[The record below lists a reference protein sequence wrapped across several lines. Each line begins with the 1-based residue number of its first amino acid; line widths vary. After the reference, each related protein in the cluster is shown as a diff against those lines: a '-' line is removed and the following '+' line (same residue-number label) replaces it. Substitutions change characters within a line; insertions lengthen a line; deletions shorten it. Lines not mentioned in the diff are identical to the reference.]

1 MKKRVAWAVVAG
13 IVLGVTAPAHAH
25 WADLAVAEIVV
36 QPTETRVTL
45 TFPTGLVEF
54 ADTDKNGQ
62 ITADE
67 IAAHKNDLVDF
78 FQERVQLFDT
88 NHLGHLS
95 IAPASAVPPAS
106 VSVSP
111 KTHSSLLLTYEFSDP
126 IQELTM
132 RYGLFFPGV
141 STASLLA
148 TVIRENRVQNF
159 VFTPDLREHSL
170 VSPSLWQ
177 QASSFVLLGIEHI
190 FTGYDHVLFLTSL
203 LMMAGATLRYLTK
216 VVTAF
221 TVAHSITLSLA
232 VLDVVSLPSQW
243 VESAIALTIVYV
255 AMENFWRKVPGKR
268 WLWTFGFGLVH
279 GLGFASVLQE
289 IGLPKANL
297 AVALAG
303 FNVGVELGQ
312 LAIVAIVFSLM
323 RALSFF
329 FTRIQWE
336 RDQTVRL
343 AVSAGAVVFGLLWFV
358 DRAFAIGFM
367 PF

>member
-1 MKKRVAWAVVAG
+1 MKKRVGLTLVAG
-13 IVLGVTAPAHAH
+13 IVLVATAPAHAH

-36 QPTETRVTL
+36 QPTEARLTL
-45 TFPTGLVEF
+45 TLPTGLVKF
-54 ADTDKNGQ
+54 ADTDQNGQ

-67 IAAHKNDLVDF
+67 LAAHDQDLVAF
-78 FQERVQLFDT
+78 FQERVRLSDAG
-88 NHLGHLS
+88 HLGRLS
-95 IAPASAVPPAS
+95 IEPASGAS
-106 VSVSP
+106 HASASVSP
-111 KTHSSLLLTYEFSDP
+111 KTHSSLLLIYEFVQP

-132 RYGLFFPGV
+132 RYDLFFPGV

-148 TVIRENRVQNF
+148 TVVRENRVQNL
-159 VFTPDLREHSL
+159 VFTPEQREHSL
-170 VSPSLWQ
+170 VSRSLWQ

-190 FTGYDHVLFLTSL
+190 FTGYDHVLFLISL
-203 LMMAGATLRYLTK
+203 LMLSGATLRYLAN

-255 AMENFWRKVPGKR
+255 AMENFWRKEPGKR
-268 WLWTFGFGLVH
+268 WLVTFGFGLVH
-279 GLGFASVLQE
+279 GLGLASVLQE
-289 IGLPKANL
+289 IGLPKTNL
-297 AVALAG
+297 AISLAS
-303 FNVGVELGQ
+303 FNIGVELGQ
-312 LAIVAIVFSLM
+312 LAIVALVYLLM
-323 RALSFF
+323 QAARFF
-329 FTRIQWE
+329 CTRIQW
-336 RDQTVRL
+336 DLDHTLRL